1 MANVKMDDSN
11 LHSLG
16 YTTKTALIKLRDD
29 IRNVI
34 EEHKKKNTTG
44 LGLVRNIIS
53 FSSEKVLLSG
63 VAYTIT
69 LIYIVC
75 LVLTYIFGES
85 VQAHAYLLW
94 EAFFLIVILLV
105 NFLVAFNEEYQFR
118 NEIPHRVRKVLETL
132 DEAIESSKWK
142 ENHYPHLCAPFSP
155 CVILQWTYR
164 DSTIVNLPWALLVE
178 GDVIVLRPGQEVPGH
193 CRGLQPEDPEQ
204 FFGQIFQP
212 TTPQKDNFS
221 TPRIRTPHRNKAYR
235 MCETPYLK
243 NLKLALEQATVRPVT
258 VFEKQRYLCTVK
270 IMEGIVLPL
279 VISLVVIASFVRH
292 VYHLPGVTHWTEIY
306 FLQTIAASLPLLQIV
321 FPIAW
326 VTLNCFGLAR
336 FKLLSETRQ
345 KYVRPKSCSIS
356 EDASDPLIKAMSE
369 SNLQPENLKSLGK
382 TFFNILTGREDMVC
396 RTANIVHVLG
406 SLSALSCVDKKGI
419 LSWPNPT
426 AEKVF
431 FLRNSSPSSH
441 NSSKTSLVGS
451 MGHQSDEQLDTPVEG
466 TKTAEPSTIVEVLD
480 LTHDQNAPFCV
491 EFDDQRWRQHLARL
505 KPLGLA
511 ALLNTCAPAP
521 RHTYAHFCAHL
532 TCEAQYSEDLV
543 PVTNRRCLCELAKQI
558 GFTDSVT
565 DSYQV
570 QECLAIFRQLQADTI
585 RRETRFVRSLQ
596 LSTKVKVPLPHML
609 AVIVK
614 DQANQLQMLTQGTAD
629 IILDSCV
636 DYWNGRDL
644 TPISPADRKKIID
657 FYQRNSLTAYC
668 TAFAYKPLTRGISPS
683 LSALYLELPADSRP
697 LYAPRSQTWADAP
710 ALHFH
715 STDSLLFNEVTDE
728 DVKDADGFF
737 DMQCNQVFIGMVTM
751 QYQAQSDMVELIERL
766 ERACIRFVHFSK
778 ENELRSRVFSEKMGL
793 ESGWNC
799 HISLMS
805 EESASKSASPL
816 SSQTLAQG
824 KDGASAPA
832 QLSRHVDYDAAALGL
847 YYSSNIASSKA
858 LSMSAP
864 GAINLDHNT
873 VKFDNEIKKARHSIT
888 THTNLKFQR
897 SSISTSHPSADSLL
911 DDEEDAAGSPA
922 DACRSLSCLTD
933 STDHSAPV
941 NFDMSNRA
949 KLPRGIENI
958 RPHIEQVDNVPLL
971 VSLFTDCTARSVQ
984 QMVQIMQD
992 YGEVVCVMGSAAN
1005 CLNMDIFMQAD
1016 ASIAVEPLY
1025 PVLCQKMPPYQVPE
1039 SCIGPIDLAR
1049 ALNSVPCSLSLQNK
1063 WQDQPFTNYCSQKM
1077 SRDADVSLF
1086 ALIAMSRHYMTCL
1099 WNSTQ
1104 FWICSVCFIALLQV
1118 GSLVAFQPLSLSVGG
1133 AVWGGALVVPAVAAA
1148 LAFAPL
1154 DPALMQRAAT
1164 RPQLIMN
1171 AKMAVFVFWCYALK
1185 FLPAALS
1192 ILVLYGFTL
1201 RAFCEQIAE
1210 ATNATA
1216 CWIVY
1221 PVNVGEFN
1229 ATHDLT
1235 TKSWHGWGDDF
1246 YDGFF
1251 LAQHIT
1257 LALITLHLIVIS
1269 LSFVHR
1275 QSSVW
1280 QKGFWA
1286 NRVWSVTVVVIILAQ
1301 LAFSGIMLSSSYGFC
1316 EKWGLCELRYH
1327 VPWPLWLGY
1336 AASLFLVFAL
1346 NELIKWQEIKVDGR
1360 NQRRARLD
1368 FGTKL
1373 GMNSPF

>member
-1 MANVKMDDSN
+1 MDDDN
-11 LHSLG
+11 KQHILG
-16 YTTKTALIKLRDD
+16 FSTKQALIRLRND
-29 IRNVI
+29 IESVI
-34 EEHKKKNTTG
+34 NEHKQNTLKG
-44 LGLVRNIIS
+44 FDFIRNIIS
-53 FSSEKVLLSG
+53 FSSDKVLLSG
-63 VAYTIT
+63 VAYTIILVYIT
-69 LIYIVC
+69 CLI
-75 LVLTYIFGES
+75 LTYLVGES
-85 VQAHAYLLW
+85 LLAQSYLLW
-94 EAFFLIVILLV
+94 EALFLLIILVL
-105 NFLVAFNEEYQFR
+105 NFLVAFNEEYIYR
-118 NEIPHRVRKVLETL
+118 NEITFRVRKVLKTL
-132 DEAIESSKWK
+132 NESIEQAVWK

-164 DSTIVNLPWALLVE
+164 DGTIVNLPWSLLVE
-178 GDVIVLRPGQEVPGH
+178 GDIIVLRPGQEIPGH
-193 CRGLQPEDPEQ
+193 CKGLQPGDPEL

-212 TTPQKDNFS
+212 GSQSKDSFS
-221 TPRIRTPHRNKAYR
+221 TPRIRTPHQNKAYK
-235 MCETPYLK
+235 MLETPYLK
-243 NLKLALEQATVRPVT
+243 NLKLALDQATSRPVT

-279 VISLVVIASFVRH
+279 VISIMVVASFFRH
-292 VYHLPGVTHWTEIY
+292 MYHLPGITHWTEIY
-306 FLQTIAASLPLLQIV
+306 FLQTIAASLPLLQII

-326 VTLNCFGLAR
+326 VTLNCYGLAR

-356 EDASDPLIKAMSE
+356 EDATDPLIQALSE
-369 SNLQPENLKSLGK
+369 SNLKPDSLRSLGK
-382 TFFNILTGREDMVC
+382 TFFNILLGREDMVA

-406 SLSALSCVDKKGI
+406 SLSALCCIDKKGI

-431 FLRNSSPSSH
+431 FLRNSSPMSQ

-451 MGHQSDEQLDTPVEG
+451 MEHQSETTTDMGDNKQNPD
-466 TKTAEPSTIVEVLD
+466 ASTIVEVLD
-480 LTHDQNAPFCV
+480 LTHDQNAPFRV
-491 EFDDQRWRQHLARL
+491 EFDEQRWRTHIARL

-558 GFTDSVT
+558 GFTDSVAE
-565 DSYQV
+565 SYHV
-570 QECLAIFRQLQADTI
+570 QDCLAVFRHLQADTI
-585 RRETRFVRSLQ
+585 RRETRFVRSLH

-644 TPISPADRKKIID
+644 TPISPSDRKKIID

-683 LSALYLELPADSRP
+683 LSRMYLELPADSRR
-697 LYAPRSQTWADAP
+697 LYAPHSQQWADAP

-715 STDSLLFNEVTDE
+715 STDSLLFNEITDD
-728 DVKDADGFF
+728 DVNDADGFF

-799 HISLMS
+799 HISLIS
-805 EESASKSASPL
+805 DDHASKGASPL
-816 SSQTLAQG
+816 SSQTLPAG
-824 KDGASAPA
+824 KERANTGS
-832 QLSRHVDYDAAALGL
+832 QLARAINTCDAALGF
-847 YYSSNIASSKA
+847 YSNNMNTSKA

-864 GAINLDHNT
+864 GAINVEHTT

-888 THTNLKFQR
+888 THSGFKRGSVSASQQ
-897 SSISTSHPSADSLL
+897 STDSLL
-911 DDEEDAAGSPA
+911 DAEGEGAESPL

-971 VSLFTDCTARSVQ
+971 VSLFTDCTSSSVR
-984 QMVQIMQD
+984 QMIQIMQD

-1005 CLNMDIFMQAD
+1005 CLNMEIFMQAD

-1025 PVLCQKMPPYQVPE
+1025 PVLCQKMPAYQLPATCV
-1039 SCIGPIDLAR
+1039 GPIQLAR
-1049 ALNSVPCSLSLQNK
+1049 AARALPCSLSM
-1063 WQDQPFTNYCSQKM
+1063 T
-1077 SRDADVSLF
+1077 RDADVSLF
-1086 ALIAMSRHYMTCL
+1086 ALITMSRHFMTCL

-1104 FWICSVCFIALLQV
+1104 FWMCSACFISLLQV
-1118 GSLVAFQPLSLSVGG
+1118 GSFCCLMPLALSTGGAAFASGAVAVLATALTFQPVRA
-1133 AVWGGALVVPAVAAA
+1133 AV
-1148 LAFAPL
+1148 
-1154 DPALMQRAAT
+1154 MQRAAT
-1164 RPQLIMN
+1164 RPHADLSP
-1171 AKMAVFVFWCYALK
+1171 KMALFVFWCYACK
-1185 FLPAALS
+1185 FLPAAVS
-1192 ILVLYGFTL
+1192 ILALYAFTL
-1201 RAFCEQIAE
+1201 RSFCQQIAE
-1210 ATNATA
+1210 ATGVTS
-1216 CWIVY
+1216 CWLVY
-1221 PVNVGEFN
+1221 PVNVGNVSVER
-1229 ATHDLT
+1229 DLSRR
-1235 TKSWHGWGDDF
+1235 SWHGWGDDF
-1246 YDGFF
+1246 YDGFY
-1251 LAQHIT
+1251 LAQHLT
-1257 LALITLHLIVIS
+1257 LALLTLHLIVIS
-1269 LSFVHR
+1269 ISFVER
-1275 QSSVW
+1275 QRSIW
-1280 QKGFWA
+1280 QGGFWT
-1286 NRVWSVTVVVIILAQ
+1286 NKVWLASVFLLVVVQ
-1301 LAFSGIMLSSSYGFC
+1301 GVFSFTCVGGFGGGAVGGAC
-1316 EKWGLCELRYH
+1316 ARWGLCEMQYVVR
-1327 VPWPLWLGY
+1327 WPLALAY
-1336 AASLFLVFAL
+1336 VVSPLVVLLL
-1346 NELIKWQEIKVDGR
+1346 NELIKWQEIKADVR

>member
-1 MANVKMDDSN
+1 MDDDN
-11 LHSLG
+11 KQNILG
-16 YTTKTALIKLRDD
+16 LSTKEALIKLRND
-29 IRNVI
+29 INSVI
-34 EEHKKKNTTG
+34 NEHKLQNIKG
-44 LGLVRNIIS
+44 FGFVRNIIS

-63 VAYTIT
+63 VAYTIIF
-69 LIYIVC
+69 IYIIC
-75 LVLTYIFGES
+75 LILAYLVGDTLLAQS
-85 VQAHAYLLW
+85 YLLW
-94 EAFFLIVILLV
+94 EALFLFIILLL
-105 NFLVAFNEEYQFR
+105 NFLVAFNEEYIYR
-118 NEIPHRVRKVLETL
+118 NEISLRVNKVLKTL
-132 DEAIESSKWK
+132 NNTIHNALWK

-164 DSTIVNLPWALLVE
+164 DTTIVNLPWALLVE

-193 CRGLQPEDPEQ
+193 CKGLQPDDPEL

-212 TTPQKDNFS
+212 GSQNKENFS
-221 TPRIRTPHRNKAYR
+221 TPRVRTPHQNKAYK
-235 MCETPYLK
+235 MLETPYLK
-243 NLKLALEQATVRPVT
+243 NLKLALEQATNRPAT

-270 IMEGIVLPL
+270 IMEGIILPL
-279 VISLVVIASFVRH
+279 VISIVVIASFFRH
-292 VYHLPGVTHWTEIY
+292 MYHLPGITHWTEIY
-306 FLQTIAASLPLLQIV
+306 FLQTIAASLPVLQFI

-326 VTLNCFGLAR
+326 VTLNCYGLAR

-356 EDASDPLIKAMSE
+356 EDASDPLIQALSE
-369 SNLQPENLKSLGK
+369 SNLKPDSLRSLGK
-382 TFFNILTGREDMVC
+382 TFFNILLGREDMIS

-406 SLSALSCVDKKGI
+406 SLSALCCIDKKGI

-431 FLRNSSPSSH
+431 FLRNSSPTSQ

-451 MGHQSDEQLDTPVEG
+451 MGPQSE
-466 TKTAEPSTIVEVLD
+466 TALEIGDNKPNPDSSTIVEVLD
-480 LTHDQNAPFCV
+480 LTHDQNAPFRV
-491 EFDDQRWRQHLARL
+491 EFDEQRWRMHLARL

-511 ALLNTCAPAP
+511 ALLNTCAPTP

-558 GFTDSVT
+558 GFTDSVAE
-565 DSYQV
+565 SYKV
-570 QECLAIFRQLQADTI
+570 QDCLAIFRHLQADTI
-585 RRETRFVRSLQ
+585 RRETRFVRSLH
-596 LSTKVKVPLPHML
+596 LSTRVKVPLPHML
-609 AVIVK
+609 AVTVK
-614 DQANQLQMLTQGTAD
+614 DQTNQLQMLTQGTAD

-644 TPISPADRKKIID
+644 TPISASDRKKIID

-668 TAFAYKPLTRGISPS
+668 TAFAYKPLTRGIVPS
-683 LSALYLELPADSRP
+683 LSRMYLELPADSRQ
-697 LYAPRSQTWADAP
+697 LYAPHSQQWADAP

-715 STDSLLFNEVTDE
+715 STDSLLFNEITDD
-728 DVKDADGFF
+728 DVSDADGFF

-799 HISLMS
+799 HISLIS
-805 EESASKSASPL
+805 
-816 SSQTLAQG
+816 
-824 KDGASAPA
+824 D
-832 QLSRHVDYDAAALGL
+832 DAA
-847 YYSSNIASSKA
+847 SNNMTSSKA

-864 GAINLDHNT
+864 GAINVEHTT

-888 THTNLKFQR
+888 THSGLKRGSVEASHQ
-897 SSISTSHPSADSLL
+897 STDSLL
-911 DDEEDAAGSPA
+911 AEGEGAESPM

-971 VSLFTDCTARSVQ
+971 VSLFTDCTPSSVR
-984 QMVQIMQD
+984 QMIQIMQD

-1005 CLNMDIFMQAD
+1005 CLNMEIFMQAD

-1025 PVLCQKMPPYQVPE
+1025 PVLCQKMPPYQVPQN
-1039 SCIGPIDLAR
+1039 CVGPIQLAR
-1049 ALNSVPCSLSLQNK
+1049 ALNSVPCSLS
-1063 WQDQPFTNYCSQKM
+1063 M
-1077 SRDADVSLF
+1077 RRDADVSLF
-1086 ALIAMSRHYMTCL
+1086 ALITMSRHFTMCL

-1104 FWICSVCFIALLQV
+1104 FWMCSACFISLLQV
-1118 GSLVAFQPLSLSVGG
+1118 GSFCSLLPLALSTGG
-1133 AVWGGALVVPAVAAA
+1133 AAFASGAVAALSCA
-1148 LAFAPL
+1148 LTFEPVRAAV
-1154 DPALMQRAAT
+1154 MQRAAT
-1164 RPQLIMN
+1164 RPHADLRS
-1171 AKMAVFVFWCYALK
+1171 KMAVFVFWCYACR
-1185 FLPAALS
+1185 FLPAAIF
-1192 ILVLYGFTL
+1192 ILALYGFTL
-1201 RAFCEQIAE
+1201 RSFCEQIAE
-1210 ATNATA
+1210 ATGATS

-1221 PVNVGEFN
+1221 PVNVGNYTVER
-1229 ATHDLT
+1229 DLSQR
-1235 TKSWHGWGDDF
+1235 SWHGWGDDF
-1246 YDGFF
+1246 YDGFYR
-1251 LAQHIT
+1251 AQHIT

-1269 LSFVHR
+1269 ISFVQR
-1275 QSSVW
+1275 QCSIWRS
-1280 QKGFWA
+1280 GFWT
-1286 NRVWSVTVVVIILAQ
+1286 NKVWLATVAILVILQ
-1301 LAFSGIMLSSSYGFC
+1301 GSFSGALLHSSYGRC
-1316 EKWGLCELRYH
+1316 ERWGVCELQF
-1327 VPWPLWLGY
+1327 VVQWPLALAY
-1336 AASLFLVFAL
+1336 ALSLLAVFAI
-1346 NELIKWQEIKVDGR
+1346 NELIKWQEIKADVR

>member
-1 MANVKMDDSN
+1 MDDSN
-11 LHSLG
+11 QHTLG
-16 YTTKTALIKLRDD
+16 YSTRAALVKLRDD
-29 IRNVI
+29 IRTVI
-34 EEHKKKNTTG
+34 DEHKRKNKSG
-44 LGLVRNIIS
+44 YELIKSIIS

-75 LVLTYIFGES
+75 LILTYLLGES
-85 VQAHAYLLW
+85 VQAHGYLLW
-94 EAFFLIVILLV
+94 EALFLFIILVV
-105 NFLVAFNEEYQFR
+105 NFLVAYNEEYLHR
-118 NEIPHRVRKVLETL
+118 NEIPHRVKKVLDTL
-132 DEAIESSKWK
+132 DQAIEEAKWK
-142 ENHYPHLCAPFSP
+142 DEHYPHLCAPYSP

-164 DSTIVNLPWALLVE
+164 DATIVNLPWALLVE

-193 CRGLQPEDPEQ
+193 CQGLQPEDPEL

-212 TTPQKDNFS
+212 TSQKENFS
-221 TPRIRTPHRNKAYR
+221 TPRIRTPHQNKAYK
-235 MCETPYLK
+235 MLETPYLK
-243 NLKLALEQATVRPVT
+243 NLKLALEQATTRPVT

-270 IMEGIVLPL
+270 IMEGIALPL
-279 VISLVVIASFVRH
+279 VIVVVVAAALARH
-292 VYHLPGVTHWTEIY
+292 ARALPGATHWTEIY

-321 FPIAW
+321 FPLTW
-326 VTLNCFGLAR
+326 VTLNCYGLAR

-356 EDASDPLIKAMSE
+356 EDASDPLIQALSE
-369 SNLQPENLKSLGK
+369 SNLKPESLKSLGR
-382 TFFNILTGREDMVC
+382 TFLNILLGKEDMVA

-441 NSSKTSLVGS
+441 NSSKTSLAGS
-451 MGHQSDEQLDTPVEG
+451 MGRQSQTTIDQPGDGKQNP
-466 TKTAEPSTIVEVLD
+466 EPSTIVEVLD

-491 EFDDQRWRQHLARL
+491 EFDDQRWRHHLARL

-532 TCEAQYSEDLV
+532 TCEAQLSEDLV

-558 GFTDSVT
+558 GFTDAVV
-565 DSYQV
+565 DSYSV
-570 QECLAIFRQLQADTI
+570 QHCLAVFRHLQADTI
-585 RRETRFVRSLQ
+585 RRETRFVRQLH
-596 LSTKVKVPLPHML
+596 LSTRVKVPLPHML
-609 AVIVK
+609 AVLVK

-644 TPISPADRKKIID
+644 TPISPSDRKKIID

-683 LSALYLELPADSRP
+683 LEHTYLELPADSRQ
-697 LYAPRSQTWADAP
+697 LYAPHSQQWADAP

-728 DVKDADGFF
+728 DVNDAEGYF

-766 ERACIRFVHFSK
+766 ERACVRFVHFSK

-799 HISLMS
+799 HISLMNDS
-805 EESASKSASPL
+805 VP
-816 SSQTLAQG
+816 
-824 KDGASAPA
+824 
-832 QLSRHVDYDAAALGL
+832 
-847 YYSSNIASSKA
+847 SNTISSSKA

-864 GAINLDHNT
+864 GAINLEHTT

-888 THTNLKFQR
+888 THSGLKFQR
-897 SSISTSHPSADSLL
+897 GSIATSHPSADSLL
-911 DDEEDAAGSPA
+911 DDDDAEGADSPV

-971 VSLFTDCTARSVQ
+971 VSLFTDCTARSVRS
-984 QMVQIMQD
+984 MIQIMQD

-1005 CLNMDIFMQAD
+1005 CLNMEIFMQAD
-1016 ASIAVEPLY
+1016 ASVAVEPLY
-1025 PVLCQKMPPYQVPE
+1025 PVLCQKMPPYQIPDK
-1039 SCIGPIDLAR
+1039 CIGPIDLAR

-1063 WQDQPFTNYCSQKM
+1063 WQNQPLTNYCSKKM
-1077 SRDADVSLF
+1077 TRDADVSLF
-1086 ALIAMSRHYMTCL
+1086 TLITMSRHFMTSL

-1104 FWICSVCFIALLQV
+1104 FWMCSVCFIALLQV
-1118 GSLVAFQPLSLSVGG
+1118 GSLCAFLPLALSVGG
-1133 AVWGGALVVPAVAAA
+1133 CVWMGCVVVPLLAAP
-1148 LAFAPL
+1148 LACAPL
-1154 DPALMQRAAT
+1154 DAACMQRAAT
-1164 RPQLIMN
+1164 RPHLHIHKQ
-1171 AKMAVFVFWCYALK
+1171 MALFVFWCYACK
-1185 FLPAALS
+1185 FLPAAIS

-1201 RAFCEQIAE
+1201 REFCDQIAA
-1210 ATNATA
+1210 ATNATG
-1216 CWIVY
+1216 CWLVY
-1221 PVNVGEFN
+1221 PVNAGNYTRE
-1229 ATHDLT
+1229 TDLT
-1235 TKSWHGWGDDF
+1235 LRSWHGWGDDF
-1246 YDGFF
+1246 YDGFYV
-1251 LAQHIT
+1251 AQHIA

-1275 QSSVW
+1275 QSSIW
-1280 QKGFWA
+1280 QKCFWS
-1286 NRVWSVTVVVIILAQ
+1286 NRVWSASVVLLVLLQCI
-1301 LAFSGIMLSSSYGFC
+1301 FSWVMLSSQYGFC
-1316 EKWGLCELRYH
+1316 ERWAVCSLQFGAR
-1327 VPWPLWLGY
+1327 WPLALAY
-1336 AASLFLVFAL
+1336 VASPLAVFAL
-1346 NELIKWQEIKVDGR
+1346 NELIKWQEIKADVR

>member
-1 MANVKMDDSN
+1 MDDTTQ
-11 LHSLG
+11 HILG
-16 YTTKTALIKLRDD
+16 YSTKAALIKLRDD
-29 IRNVI
+29 IRTVVKEYERKSPTRFGI
-34 EEHKKKNTTG
+34 
-44 LGLVRNIIS
+44 LRNIIS

-75 LVLTYIFGES
+75 LILTYILGES

-94 EAFFLIVILLV
+94 EAFFIFFILIINLLI
-105 NFLVAFNEEYQFR
+105 AFNEEYLYR
-118 NEIPHRVRKVLETL
+118 NEIPHRVKKVLENL
-132 DEAIESSKWK
+132 DESIEEAKWK
-142 ENHYPHLCAPFSP
+142 EEHYPHLCAPFSP

-164 DSTIVNLPWALLVE
+164 DATIVNLPWALLVE
-178 GDVIVLRPGQEVPGH
+178 GDIIVLRPGQEVPGH
-193 CRGLQPEDPEQ
+193 CKGLQPEDPEL

-212 TTPQKDNFS
+212 TSQPKEHFTA
-221 TPRIRTPHRNKAYR
+221 PRIRTPHQNKAYR

-243 NLKLALEQATVRPVT
+243 NLKLALEQATSRPVT

-279 VISLVVIASFVRH
+279 VIALVVIASFIRH
-292 VYHLPGVTHWTEIY
+292 MYHLPGVTHWTEIY

-326 VTLNCFGLAR
+326 VSLNCYGLAR

-356 EDASDPLIKAMSE
+356 EEASDPLIQALSE
-369 SNLQPENLKSLGK
+369 SNLKPESLKSLAK
-382 TFFNILTGREDMVC
+382 TFINIVTGREDMVC

-406 SLSALSCVDKKGI
+406 SLSALCCIDKKGI

-431 FLRNSSPSSH
+431 FLRNSSPASN
-441 NSSKTSLVGS
+441 NSSKTSLVAS
-451 MGHQSDEQLDTPVEG
+451 MGHQSETALDQVPDG
-466 TKTAEPSTIVEVLD
+466 KPNNEPSTIVEVLD

-511 ALLNTCAPAP
+511 ALLNTCAPCP

-532 TCEAQYSEDLV
+532 TCEAQLSEDLV

-558 GFTDSVT
+558 GFTDAVA
-565 DSYQV
+565 DSYTV
-570 QECLAIFRQLQADTI
+570 QDCLAIFRHLQADTI
-585 RRETRFVRSLQ
+585 RRETRFVRQLH
-596 LSTKVKVPLPHML
+596 LSTRVKVPLPHML
-609 AVIVK
+609 AVVVK

-644 TPISPADRKKIID
+644 TPISPSDRKKIID

-683 LSALYLELPADSRP
+683 LSHLYLEVPADSRA
-697 LYAPRSQTWADAP
+697 LYTPRSLHWADAP

-728 DVKDADGFF
+728 DVNDAEGYF

-805 EESASKSASPL
+805 DESASKSGSPL
-816 SSQTLAQG
+816 SSQTLPQG
-824 KDGASAPA
+824 GGAGAGGRSLASRLNRAIDTFDAP
-832 QLSRHVDYDAAALGL
+832 LGF
-847 YYSSNIASSKA
+847 YYSSNKMASSKA

-864 GAINLDHNT
+864 GAINLEHTT
-873 VKFDNEIKKARHSIT
+873 VKFDNEIKRARHSIT
-888 THTNLKFQR
+888 THSGIKVQR
-897 SSISTSHPSADSLL
+897 GSIPTSQGSADSLL
-911 DDEEDAAGSPA
+911 EEEGEDTGAESPP

-971 VSLFTDCTARSVQ
+971 VSLFTDCTPRSVHL
-984 QMVQIMQD
+984 MIQIMQD

-1005 CLNMDIFMQAD
+1005 CLNTEIFMQAD

-1025 PVLCQKMPPYQVPE
+1025 PVLCQKMPPYQVPDK
-1039 SCIGPIDLAR
+1039 CMGPIDLAR
-1049 ALNSVPCSLSLQNK
+1049 TLNSVPCSLS
-1063 WQDQPFTNYCSQKM
+1063 M
-1077 SRDADVSLF
+1077 SSDSDVSLF
-1086 ALIAMSRHYMTCL
+1086 TLITMSRHFMMCL
-1099 WNSTQ
+1099 WNCTQ

-1118 GSLVAFQPLSLSVGG
+1118 GSLCAFLPLAVSVGG
-1133 AVWGGALVVPAVAAA
+1133 VVWMGAVVVPL
-1148 LAFAPL
+1148 LAAPL
-1154 DPALMQRAAT
+1154 ARARPSPALMQRAAP
-1164 RPQLIMN
+1164 RPH
-1171 AKMAVFVFWCYALK
+1171 APCSPPMALFVFWCYACK
-1185 FLPAALS
+1185 FLPAAIS
-1192 ILVLYGFTL
+1192 ILALYGFTL
-1201 RAFCEQIAE
+1201 RSFCEQIA
-1210 ATNATA
+1210 ATTNATA

-1221 PVNVGEFN
+1221 PVNKGNFSE
-1229 ATHDLT
+1229 THDLST
-1235 TKSWHGWGDDF
+1235 RSWHGWGDDF
-1246 YDGFF
+1246 YDQFY

-1257 LALITLHLIVIS
+1257 LGLITLHLIVIS

-1275 QSSVW
+1275 QSSIWQRSFLSNEVW
-1280 QKGFWA
+1280 CG
-1286 NRVWSVTVVVIILAQ
+1286 SVVILVLVQIV
-1301 LAFSGIMLSSSYGFC
+1301 FSACSLSVSYGYC
-1316 EKWGLCELRYH
+1316 SRWGVCSLRAH
-1327 VPWPLWLGY
+1327 LPWTLALAY
-1336 AASLFLVFAL
+1336 ACSPALVFVL
-1346 NELIKWQEIKVDGR
+1346 NELIKWQEIKADIR

>member
-1 MANVKMDDSN
+1 MDSQQP
-11 LHSLG
+11 LG
-16 YTTKTALIKLRDD
+16 YSTKSALVQLRDG

-34 EEHKKKNTTG
+34 EEHKQNNPTG
-44 LGLVRNIIS
+44 YGLVRNIIS

-69 LIYIVC
+69 FLYIICLI
-75 LVLTYIFGES
+75 LTYLLGDY
-85 VQAHAYLLW
+85 VKADGYLLW
-94 EAFFLIVILLV
+94 LAFFLFVILII
-105 NFLVAFNEEYQFR
+105 NFLIALNEEYLFR
-118 NEIPHRVRKVLETL
+118 HEIPHRVKKVLETL
-132 DEAIESSKWK
+132 DHAIDKSIWK
-142 ENHYPHLCAPFSP
+142 EGHYPHLCAPFSP

-164 DSTIVNLPWALLVE
+164 DGMLVNLPWALLVE

-193 CRGLQPEDPEQ
+193 CRGLQPHNSEL
-204 FFGQIFQP
+204 FFGQTFQP
-212 TTPQKDNFS
+212 SSQYKENFS
-221 TPRIRTPHRNKAYR
+221 TPRVRAPHQNRAYK

-243 NLKLALEQATVRPVT
+243 NLKLALDQATTRPVT
-258 VFEKQRYLCTVK
+258 MFEKQRYLCTVK
-270 IMEGIVLPL
+270 IMEGIALPL
-279 VISLVVIASFVRH
+279 VILLVVVASFVRH

-306 FLQTIAASLPLLQIV
+306 FLQTIAASLPLLQII

-326 VTLNCFGLAR
+326 VALNCYGMAR

-345 KYVRPKSCSIS
+345 KYVRTKSCSIS
-356 EDASDPLIKAMSE
+356 EDASDPLIQALSE
-369 SNLQPENLKSLGK
+369 SNLKPDSLKSLWK
-382 TFFNILTGREDMVC
+382 TFFNILLGREDMVV

-406 SLSALSCVDKKGI
+406 SLSALCCVDKKGI

-431 FLRNSSPSSH
+431 FLRNSGPASGA
-441 NSSKTSLVGS
+441 SSKTSLVGS
-451 MGHQSDEQLDTPVEG
+451 MRQSQTNLDQEV
-466 TKTAEPSTIVEVLD
+466 AQIEPSTIVEVLD

-511 ALLNTCAPAP
+511 AVLNTCAPAP

-558 GFTDSVT
+558 GFTEAVEE
-565 DSYQV
+565 SYTV
-570 QECLAIFRQLQADTI
+570 QDCLAIFRHLQADTI
-585 RRETRFVRSLQ
+585 RRETRFVRSLH
-596 LSTKVKVPLPHML
+596 LSTRVKVPLPHML
-609 AVIVK
+609 AVVVK

-668 TAFAYKPLTRGISPS
+668 TAFAYKPLTRGIAPS
-683 LSALYLELPADSRP
+683 LSQMYLELPADSRR
-697 LYAPRSQTWADAP
+697 LYAPHSQQWADAP

-715 STDSLLFNEVTDE
+715 STDSLLFNEVTDD
-728 DVKDADGFF
+728 DVNDAEGYF

-799 HISLMS
+799 HISLIS
-805 EESASKSASPL
+805 GEEPSKNMTA
-816 SSQTLAQG
+816 
-824 KDGASAPA
+824 
-832 QLSRHVDYDAAALGL
+832 
-847 YYSSNIASSKA
+847 SKA

-864 GAINLDHNT
+864 GAINLDHTT
-873 VKFDNEIKKARHSIT
+873 VKFDSEIKKARHSIT
-888 THTNLKFQR
+888 THTGLKLQR
-897 SSISTSHPSADSLL
+897 GSIATSNPSADSLL
-911 DDEEDAAGSPA
+911 DDEDPDSPA

-949 KLPRGIENI
+949 KLPRGIDNI

-971 VSLFTDCTARSVQ
+971 VSLFTDCSPRSVH
-984 QMVQIMQD
+984 MMIEIMQD

-1005 CLNMDIFMQAD
+1005 CLNMEIFMKAD

-1039 SCIGPIDLAR
+1039 DCIGPIDLAR
-1049 ALNSVPCSLSLQNK
+1049 TLNSVPCSLS
-1063 WQDQPFTNYCSQKM
+1063 M
-1077 SRDADVSLF
+1077 ARDADVSLF
-1086 ALIAMSRHYMTCL
+1086 TLITMSRHFTASL

-1104 FWICSVCFIALLQV
+1104 FWMCGVCFIAVLQASAPSSACHVQV
-1118 GSLVAFQPLSLSVGG
+1118 GSLYAFLPMVLSPGG
-1133 AVWGGALVVPAVAAA
+1133 AALASGSAALLGAA
-1148 LAFAPL
+1148 LAFAPV
-1154 DPALMQRAAT
+1154 DAGVMQRAGP
-1164 RPQLIMN
+1164 RPQLTRPAQMIL
-1171 AKMAVFVFWCYALK
+1171 FVFWCYACK
-1185 FLPAALS
+1185 FLPSVIA

-1201 RAFCEQIAE
+1201 RAFCEQIAA

-1221 PVNVGEFN
+1221 PINVGN
-1229 ATHDLT
+1229 YSAAHDLSQ
-1235 TKSWHGWGDDF
+1235 KSWHGWGDDF
-1246 YDGFF
+1246 YDWCYFF
-1251 LAQHIT
+1251 VSV
-1257 LALITLHLIVIS
+1257 VIS

-1275 QSSVW
+1275 QSSIW
-1280 QKGFWA
+1280 QKCFWS
-1286 NRVWSVTVVVIILAQ
+1286 NKVWSAAVLVIIVSQTAI
-1301 LAFSGIMLSSSYGFC
+1301 SVWM
-1316 EKWGLCELRYH
+1316 
-1327 VPWPLWLGY
+1327 V
-1336 AASLFLVFAL
+1336 
-1346 NELIKWQEIKVDGR
+1346 
-1360 NQRRARLD
+1360 RARYGPCTAWALCARRPALPAWLRRLRRLARSRLRAQRTHQVAGD
-1368 FGTKL
+1368 
-1373 GMNSPF
+1373 

>member
-1 MANVKMDDSN
+1 MDEKQQI
-11 LHSLG
+11 LG
-16 YTTKTALIKLRDD
+16 YSTKAALIKLRNDIRVVLEEHKQKNRYTL
-29 IRNVI
+29 IRNV
-34 EEHKKKNTTG
+34 
-44 LGLVRNIIS
+44 IS

-69 LIYIVC
+69 LIFI
-75 LVLTYIFGES
+75 LFLILTYFVGES
-85 VQAHAYLLW
+85 VQAHSYLLW
-94 EAFFLIVILLV
+94 EALYLFIILVI
-105 NFLVAFNEEYQFR
+105 NFLVAYNEEYLHT
-118 NEIPHRVRKVLETL
+118 NEIPHRVKKVLETL
-132 DEAIESSKWK
+132 DEAIENSKWDQ
-142 ENHYPHLCAPFSP
+142 EHYPHLCAPFSP

-164 DSTIVNLPWALLVE
+164 DATIVNLPWALLVKD
-178 GDVIVLRPGQEVPGH
+178 DVIVLRPGQEVPGH
-193 CRGLQPEDPEQ
+193 CQGLQPDDPEL

-212 TTPQKDNFS
+212 GSQQKESLNTPK
-221 TPRIRTPHRNKAYR
+221 IRTPHQNKAYR

-243 NLKLALEQATVRPVT
+243 NLKLALEQATTRPVT

-279 VISLVVIASFVRH
+279 VISMVVVASFVRH

-306 FLQTIAASLPLLQIV
+306 FLQTIAASLPLLQII

-326 VTLNCFGLAR
+326 VTLNCYGMAR

-345 KYVRPKSCSIS
+345 KYIRPKSCSIS
-356 EDASDPLIKAMSE
+356 EDASDPLIQALSE
-369 SNLQPENLKSLGK
+369 SNLKPESLKSLGK
-382 TFFNILTGREDMVC
+382 TFVNILAGKEDMVS

-406 SLSALSCVDKKGI
+406 SLSALCCVDKKGI

-451 MGHQSDEQLDTPVEG
+451 MGRQSQTTLEQP
-466 TKTAEPSTIVEVLD
+466 AESKQPSDPSTIVEVLD

-532 TCEAQYSEDLV
+532 TAEALHSEDLV

-558 GFTDSVT
+558 GFTDAVADNYT
-565 DSYQV
+565 V
-570 QECLAIFRQLQADTI
+570 QECLPIFRRLQAETI

-596 LSTKVKVPLPHML
+596 LSTRVKVPLPHML
-609 AVIVK
+609 AVLVQ
-614 DQANQLQMLTQGTAD
+614 DARHQLQMLSQGTAD
-629 IILDSCV
+629 IVLDSCV

-644 TPISPADRKKIID
+644 TPISPSDRKKIID

-668 TAFAYKPLTRGISPS
+668 TAFAYKPLTRSISPS
-683 LSALYLELPADSRP
+683 LARMYLELPVDTRQ
-697 LYAPRSQTWADAP
+697 LYAPLSQQWADAP

-728 DVKDADGFF
+728 EVNNTEGYF

-805 EESASKSASPL
+805 GENASKSGSPL
-816 SSQTLAQG
+816 SSQTLPNAG
-824 KDGASAPA
+824 KERANMAS
-832 QLSRHVDYDAAALGL
+832 QLTRNIHKYDAPTLGF
-847 YYSSNIASSKA
+847 YYSNNMTTSKS
-858 LSMSAP
+858 LSLSAP
-864 GAINLDHNT
+864 GAINLEHTT

-888 THTNLKFQR
+888 THSGLKR
-897 SSISTSHPSADSLL
+897 GSIPTSHPSSDSLL
-911 DDEEDAAGSPA
+911 DDDEGAESPV

-971 VSLFTDCTARSVQ
+971 VSLFTDCTASSVQ
-984 QMVQIMQD
+984 LMVQIMQD

-1005 CLNMDIFMQAD
+1005 CLNMEIFMQAD

-1039 SCIGPIDLAR
+1039 KFIGPIDLAR
-1049 ALNSVPCSLSLQNK
+1049 SLNSIPCSLSM
-1063 WQDQPFTNYCSQKM
+1063 T
-1077 SRDADVSLF
+1077 RDADVSLF
-1086 ALIAMSRHYMTCL
+1086 TLITMSRHFMMCL

-1104 FWICSVCFIALLQV
+1104 FWLCSSCFIALLQV
-1118 GSLVAFQPLSLSVGG
+1118 GSLAAFLPLLVSAGG
-1133 AVWGGALVVPAVAAA
+1133 AAWCGAVCVPLLSAT
-1148 LAFAPL
+1148 LSFAPL
-1154 DPALMQRAAT
+1154 DAAVMQRAAT
-1164 RPQLIMN
+1164 RPHLHMTAQ
-1171 AKMAVFVFWCYALK
+1171 MAVFVFWCYACK
-1185 FLPAALS
+1185 FLPSAIS

-1201 RAFCEQIAE
+1201 RTFCEQIATV
-1210 ATNATA
+1210 TNATS

-1221 PVNVGEFN
+1221 PVNVEPEP
-1229 ATHDLT
+1229 TIDLT
-1235 TKSWHGWGDDF
+1235 QRSWHGWGDDF
-1246 YDGFF
+1246 YDGFY

-1275 QSSVW
+1275 QSSIW
-1280 QKGFWA
+1280 QRSFWT
-1286 NRVWSVTVVVIILAQ
+1286 NKVWSGSVVILILLQ
-1301 LAFSGIMLSSSYGFC
+1301 SIFSVIMLSNKYGYC
-1316 EKWGLCELRYH
+1316 ENWQVCELQYH
-1327 VPWPLWLGY
+1327 VPWPLAIGY
-1336 AASLFLVFAL
+1336 GASLLLIFVL
-1346 NELIKWQEIKVDGR
+1346 NEFIKWQEIKADVR